1 VCGIVAVVYD
11 ASDVRPPD
19 GPQLVDEMRS
29 ALRSLTVEAERTPR
43 PAEVERVAGAL
54 ARVDDRLRGIAGVRC
69 LLGRSSVAEQ
79 LAECAEAIERQI
91 GALESALQARTTADD
106 DVERLN
112 AATIALQDAWW
123 SISRDRLRFAAEV
136 DDLAGSSTG
145 WAARDAYAAIQ
156 VGLSAL
162 DRLEL
167 RGRDSVGLHV
177 LVTGHGL
184 DFDDPATAAAIARRN
199 DDPLFTSTA
208 VRTPAG
214 HLSIVYKHA
223 AEIGRLGDNGRA
235 LRAAIADDSLLFE
248 ALQAPTAHVVVVGHT
263 RWASIG
269 MINQANAHPLTSEEL
284 PGTSSDPSENY
295 VVAALNG
302 DVDNYAELIERH
314 GLGIAPEITTD
325 AKVIPV
331 LVGRRIGT
339 DTGTVDAFRHT
350 VSEFEGSVAIAA
362 NCADEPGRVLLAQRG
377 SGQSLLVGAVDGMTI
392 AASELY
398 GLVEHCRD
406 YVRLDGTTGEVVT
419 IDGEGA
425 GRLHA
430 MGRWAYD
437 GSPRPIT
444 DADVATASITTR
456 DIDRRDHAHFL
467 EKELHESPDSM
478 QKTLRGRIANIAGM
492 LRVSLGDNVIPST
505 VATGLADGRI
515 RRIIVIGQGTA
526 AVAGRAVAAAVQ
538 DAFSGDGPSVTAT
551 TASELS
557 GFHLVPDM
565 SDALVIAISQ
575 SGTTTDTN
583 RAVDIVRRRGAIVIA
598 IVNRRGSDLTQKAD
612 GVLYT
617 ADGRDIEMSVASTK
631 AFYAQIAAGTLLA
644 RALARAAERHDD
656 DGEHDLLTGLAS
668 FPDAMRRLLDDE
680 RRVAALAT
688 SYAPQRASWAVVGSA
703 RNRIAAE
710 EIRIKCSEL
719 TYRSISCDESSDK
732 KHIDLS
738 AEPLTLVCAAGM
750 TGSAADDVAKE
761 VEIFASHNGLPIVIA
776 TEGESRFHAAAGV
789 IWVPRVHPEL
799 AFLLAAMAGH
809 LFGYHAALAIDEQAL
824 PLKAARAAIE
834 RCAAANDREPMAM
847 LDDLADAIGP
857 AMDDFSTRLSAGR
870 YDGSLSASAS
880 ARIAIAFRAIAARS
894 EGLLLSGN
902 SGPETAVNELA
913 SALTEGIDQVSR
925 TIDTIRHQAKTV
937 TVGTSRSDEE
947 ILTVPLVE
955 ALLQTGADRN
965 SFSYHALRTVAT
977 LDPAVSHVVGS
988 TRYAVAD
995 QYVGIVSRRGVSEG
1009 LHSRT
1014 DVDHQLLGTKLMVV
1028 EEQQVLAAVGRRDLR
1043 PFILV
1048 PEVVDRKTIGLV
1060 LLHVEFRDRLPATEM
1075 SRVHDGYRGRVSALR
1090 SAVTEVRTD
1099 FDETLLGALAP
1110 QALLTEPVESLAEQW
1125 TGADLLA

>member
-11 ASDVRPPD
+11 ASDVRAVD
-19 GPQLVDEMRS
+19 GLGLVDEMTS
-29 ALRSLTVEAERTPR
+29 ALRALTLEAARTPR
-43 PAEVERVAGAL
+43 PVEVERVADAL

-69 LLGRSSVAEQ
+69 LLDQPWVTESLAKASNEIEQ
-79 LAECAEAIERQI
+79 QI
-91 GALESALQARTTADD
+91 AALEAALQTRTTADD

-112 AATIALQDAWW
+112 AATIALKDAWW

-136 DDLAGSSTG
+136 GQLAGPSTG
-145 WAARDAYAAIQ
+145 SAARDAYAAIQ

-177 LVTGHGL
+177 LVTGHAL
-184 DFDDPATAAAIARRN
+184 DFDDPATAAAIASRAG
-199 DDPLFTSTA
+199 DSLFTSTA

-223 AEIGRLGDNGRA
+223 AEIGGLGDNGRA
-235 LRAAIADDSLLFE
+235 LRTAIAGDSLLFE
-248 ALQAPTAHVVVVGHT
+248 ALQTPTAHVVVVGHT

-284 PGTSSDPSENY
+284 STDADSPF
-295 VVAALNG
+295 VIAALNG
-302 DVDNYAELIERH
+302 DVDNYGELIERH
-314 GLGIAPEITTD
+314 GLDIAPEITTD

-331 LVGRRIGT
+331 LAGRRVGMDVGI
-339 DTGTVDAFRHT
+339 VDAFRHT
-350 VSEFEGSVAIAA
+350 VQEFEGSVAIAA
-362 NCADEPGRVLLAQRG
+362 NFADEPGRVLLAQRG

-398 GLVEHCRD
+398 GLVEHCRN
-406 YVRLDGTTGEVVT
+406 YVRLEGHTGEVVT
-419 IDGEGA
+419 IDSAGA
-425 GRLHA
+425 GHLLA

-444 DADVATASITTR
+444 HADVATASITTR

-478 QKTLRGRIANIAGM
+478 QKTLRGRISSVAGR
-492 LRVSLGDNVIPST
+492 LRATLGDNVIP
-505 VATGLADGRI
+505 AALADGLTDGRI
-515 RRIIVIGQGTA
+515 CRIIVIGQGTA

-538 DAFSGDGPSVTAT
+538 DAFSRDRVQVVAT

-557 GFHLVPDM
+557 GFRLVPDM
-565 SDALVIAISQ
+565 SDTLVIAISQ

-583 RAVDIVRRRGAIVIA
+583 RAVDIVRRRGAIVVA

-644 RALARAAERHDD
+644 RALARAADRHDD
-656 DGEHDLLTGLAS
+656 VSEHELLTGLAA
-668 FPDAMRRLLDDE
+668 FPDAMRRLLHDE
-680 RRVAALAT
+680 EQVAALARRH
-688 SYAPQRASWAVVGSA
+688 APLRASWAVVGSA

-776 TEGESRFHAAAGV
+776 TEGEARFGAASGV
-789 IWVPRVHPEL
+789 VWVPRVHPDL

-834 RCAAANDREPMAM
+834 ECAAANDREPTAM
-847 LDDLADAIGP
+847 LGDLAEAIGP
-857 AMDDFSTRLSAGR
+857 AMDDFMSRLSAGR

-880 ARIAIAFRAIAARS
+880 ARIAIAFHAIATRS
-894 EGLLLSGN
+894 EDALLSGGA
-902 SGPETAVNELA
+902 GPETAVNELA

-965 SFSYHALRTVAT
+965 SFSYNALRTVAA
-977 LDPAVSHVVGS
+977 LNPAVSHVVGA

-995 QYVGIVSRRGVSEG
+995 RSVAIVSRRGVSEG

-1014 DVDHQLLGTKLMVV
+1014 DVDHQLLGTKLMVA
-1028 EEQQVLAAVGRRDLR
+1028 EQQQVLAAVGRRDQR
-1043 PFILV
+1043 PFVLI

-1060 LLHVEFRDRLPATEM
+1060 LLHVEFREQLPAVEM
-1075 SRVHDGYRGRVSALR
+1075 SRVMDGYRDRLSGLR
-1090 SAVTEVRTD
+1090 NAVTEVRRD
-1099 FDETLLGALAP
+1099 FDETLLGALSP
-1110 QALLTEPVESLAEQW
+1110 LSLLTEPVESLAEQW
-1125 TGADLLA
+1125 TGADVLA

>member
-1 VCGIVAVVYD
+1 MCGIVAVVYD
-11 ASDVRPPD
+11 ASDVCAPN
-19 GPQLVDEMRS
+19 GLALVDEMSS
-29 ALRSLTVEAERTPR
+29 ALRMLTVEAARTPR

-54 ARVDDRLRGIAGVRC
+54 ARVDDQLRGIAGVRC
-69 LLGRSSVAEQ
+69 LLDQSSIAES
-79 LAECAEAIERQI
+79 LAECSDAIERQI
-91 GALESALQARTTADD
+91 AALEAALQTRTTADD

-112 AATIALQDAWW
+112 AATIALKDAWW

-136 DDLAGSSTG
+136 GQLAGPSTSS
-145 WAARDAYAAIQ
+145 AARDAYAAIQ

-177 LVTGHGL
+177 LVTGHAL
-184 DFDDPATAAAIARRN
+184 DFDDPATAAAIARRAG
-199 DDPLFTSTA
+199 DSLFTSTA

-223 AEIGRLGDNGRA
+223 AEIGGLGDNGRA
-235 LRAAIADDSLLFE
+235 LRAAIAGDSLLFE
-248 ALQAPTAHVVVVGHT
+248 ALQTPTAHVVVVGHT

-284 PGTSSDPSENY
+284 SADADSAF
-295 VVAALNG
+295 VIAALNG

-314 GLGIAPEITTD
+314 GLNIAPEITTD

-331 LVGRRIGT
+331 LAGRRAGMDVGI
-339 DTGTVDAFRHT
+339 VDAFRHT
-350 VSEFEGSVAIAA
+350 VQEFEGSVAIAA
-362 NCADEPGRVLLAQRG
+362 NFADEPGRVLLAQRG

-392 AASELY
+392 VASELY
-398 GLVEHCRD
+398 GLVEHCRN
-406 YVRLDGTTGEVVT
+406 YVRLEGNTGEVVT
-419 IDGEGA
+419 IDSADA
-425 GRLHA
+425 GRLLA

-437 GSPRPIT
+437 GSARPIT

-478 QKTLRGRIANIAGM
+478 QKTLRGRISTVAGR
-492 LRVSLGDNVIPST
+492 LRATLGDNVIPT
-505 VATGLADGRI
+505 ALADGLADGRI

-538 DAFSGDGPSVTAT
+538 DAFSVDRVQVVAT

-557 GFHLVPDM
+557 GFRLVPDM
-565 SDALVIAISQ
+565 SDTLVIAISQ

-583 RAVDIVRRRGAIVIA
+583 RAVDIVRRRGAVVVA

-644 RALARAAERHDD
+644 RALARAADRHDD
-656 DGEHDLLTGLAS
+656 ESEHELLTGLAS
-668 FPDAMRRLLDDE
+668 FPDAMRRLLRDE
-680 RRVAALAT
+680 EQVAALARRH
-688 SYAPQRASWAVVGSA
+688 APLRASWAVVGSA

-776 TEGESRFHAAAGV
+776 TEGESRFGAAAGV
-789 IWVPRVHPEL
+789 VWVPRVHPEL

-809 LFGYHAALAIDEQAL
+809 LFGYHAALAIDEEAL

-834 RCAAANDREPMAM
+834 ECAAANDREPIAM
-847 LDDLADAIGP
+847 LGDLAEAIGP
-857 AMDDFSTRLSAGR
+857 AMDDFMSRLSAGR

-880 ARIAIAFRAIAARS
+880 ARIAIAFHAIATRS
-894 EGLLLSGN
+894 EGTLLSGGA
-902 SGPETAVNELA
+902 GPETAVNELA
-913 SALTEGIDQVSR
+913 SALTDGIDQVSR

-965 SFSYHALRTVAT
+965 SFSYNALRTVVA
-977 LDPAVSHVVGS
+977 LNPAISHVVGA

-995 QYVGIVSRRGVSEG
+995 QSVAIVSRRGVSEG

-1014 DVDHQLLGTKLMVV
+1014 DVDHQLLGTKLMVA
-1028 EEQQVLAAVGRRDLR
+1028 EQQQVLAAVGRRDQR
-1043 PFILV
+1043 PFVLI

-1060 LLHVEFRDRLPATEM
+1060 LLHVEFREQLPAVEM
-1075 SRVHDGYRGRVSALR
+1075 SRVLDGYRDRLSGLR
-1090 SAVTEVRTD
+1090 NAVTEVRRD
-1099 FDETLLGALAP
+1099 FDESLLGALSP
-1110 QALLTEPVESLAEQW
+1110 LSLLTEPVDSLAEQW
-1125 TGADLLA
+1125 TGADVLA